1 MSSHTTRPSLSLV
14 SKAERRTFSA
24 DGVDWMSAINAETAE
39 CQEFEFGSGR
49 LRPGESSR
57 ITPENQ
63 FDEATHESVAMLTA
77 GRAVITADGDRSE
90 LRPPDCVFVPPG
102 ASYSFENDGD
112 EPVEFVWGT
121 ATPDKAPLLGG
132 GDVPDREG
140 LVRVIRPIR
149 DVEPNVT
156 IEAGNTLRH
165 WPAVFPETAG
175 SRHLNLGLFRRPPG
189 SSVPVHEHDPAT
201 ITEAFT
207 VLDGTLL
214 VRDHDGTDH
223 VLERGDFLYVPENGM
238 HNNKNIGTDD
248 VVYACLET
256 PARSRT
262 VDPMK

>member
-1 MSSHTTRPSLSLV
+1 MSSRTNRPSLSLAR
-14 SKAERRTFSA
+14 KAEGQTFSA
-24 DGVDWMSAINAETAE
+24 DGVDWVSAINAETAG
-39 CQEFEFGSGR
+39 CHEFEFGRSR
-49 LRPGESSR
+49 LRPGASSR
-57 ITPENQ
+57 VTPENQ

-77 GRAVITADGDRSE
+77 GRAVITVDGDRSE
-90 LRPPDCVFVPPG
+90 LRPPDCLFVPPG

-112 EPVEFVWGT
+112 EPVEFIWGS
-121 ATPDKAPLLGG
+121 AAPDKEPLLDG
-132 GDVPDREG
+132 GDAFDHGG
-140 LVRVIRPIR
+140 LARVVRPIR
-149 DVEPNVT
+149 DVDPNVT
-156 IEAGNTLRH
+156 LEAGNTLRH
-165 WPAVFPETAG
+165 WPAVFPETVG

-189 SSVPVHEHDPAT
+189 SSVPIHEHDPVT

-223 VLERGDFLYVPENGM
+223 VLERDDFLYVPENGM

-256 PARSRT
+256 PARSRA